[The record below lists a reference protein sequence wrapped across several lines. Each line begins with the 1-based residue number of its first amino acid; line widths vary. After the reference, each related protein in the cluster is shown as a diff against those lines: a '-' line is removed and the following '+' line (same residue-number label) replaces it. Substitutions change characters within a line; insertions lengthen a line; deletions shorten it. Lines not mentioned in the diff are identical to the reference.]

1 MEDSLGFPVGKL
13 ESEAKACVDQKSRK
27 LRSHKMMI

>member
-13 ESEAKACVDQKSRK
+13 ESETKTYADRRSRK